1 LGFMFF
7 KERLS
12 VKHWLGLVL
21 IIASFFVVATA
32 V

>member
-1 LGFMFF
+1 MFF

-12 VKHWLGLVL
+12 LKQWLGLVL

-32 V
+32 A